1 MIRTMT
7 RTLLALAVMAGT
19 GRLSAEEIRGK
30 VKSVDGEKNTITL
43 TVGEAD
49 RTFQVVGD
57 AKVVGLY
64 GKKLKKAVL
73 LDVTEGL
80 RGIKDGADVTVATIE
95 SDAKAVSKVKV
106 EDLQPKVKKKKK
118 KKAK

>member
-7 RTLLALAVMAGT
+7 AALIALAVLAGT
-19 GRLSAEEIRGK
+19 SRLSAEEIRGK

-49 RTFQVVGD
+49 RTFQVAGD

-64 GKKLKKAVL
+64 GKKLKKAAL
-73 LDVTEGL
+73 LDVAEGL
-80 RGIKDGADVTVATIE
+80 RGVKDGADVTVTTTE
-95 SDAKAVSKVKV
+95 SDVKAVSKVKV
-106 EDLQPKVKKKKK
+106 EDLQPKVKKK
-118 KKAK
+118 